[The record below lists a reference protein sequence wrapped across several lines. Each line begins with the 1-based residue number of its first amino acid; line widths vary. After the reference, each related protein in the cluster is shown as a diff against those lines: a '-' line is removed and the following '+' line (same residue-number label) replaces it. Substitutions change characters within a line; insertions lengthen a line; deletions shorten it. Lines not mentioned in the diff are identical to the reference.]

1 MKYVSG
7 KLLQND
13 EFVKGYVGFEDG
25 INKEIGKGN
34 IKNPIAK
41 GLIIPGFFNSHTHIG
56 DSIAKDLEIDNSVKE
71 VMKPPNGLKHK
82 ILNSTPSEELIK
94 NMKKTIIDMFNR
106 GITNYCDFRENGLK
120 GILNLKEA
128 NKDLPINSFCFSR
141 PRSLKY
147 SKNEIDELLK
157 KSEGIGISGI
167 SDWEYS
173 ELVKVSKHVKKKGKK
188 FAFHA
193 SEDKR
198 ENIDNILDLQP
209 DFLIHMTKASD
220 SDLEIVA
227 DNKIPIVI
235 CPRANVFFGEIPNI
249 PRMLKYGIKLNLG
262 TDNVMINK
270 PDMFTEMEFA
280 YKISRLN
287 GFVSS
292 KDILKMA
299 TFPKILNLR
308 NEVEVGKLANFQ
320 VLKINTEN
328 PFKEIV
334 NNLDSSKISIMVAGK
349 YVWRRGK

>member
-1 MKYVSG
+1 
-7 KLLQND
+7 
-13 EFVKGYVGFEDG
+13 
-25 INKEIGKGN
+25 
-34 IKNPIAK
+34 
-41 GLIIPGFFNSHTHIG
+41 
-56 DSIAKDLEIDNSVKE
+56 
-71 VMKPPNGLKHK
+71 
-82 ILNSTPSEELIK
+82 
-94 NMKKTIIDMFNR
+94 
-106 GITNYCDFRENGLK
+106 
-120 GILNLKEA
+120 
-128 NKDLPINSFCFSR
+128 
-141 PRSLKY
+141 
-147 SKNEIDELLK
+147 
-157 KSEGIGISGI
+157 
-167 SDWEYS
+167 
-173 ELVKVSKHVKKKGKK
+173 
-188 FAFHA
+188 
-193 SEDKR
+193 
-198 ENIDNILDLQP
+198 
-209 DFLIHMTKASD
+209 MTKASD